1 MTFPNDLYDLNST
14 AGLLLRVLLFAV
26 VTIIIAQVIERLLER
41 YLRQASIRLKVS
53 PTKYL
58 VLRRL
63 VVAGVYVTGVIILI
77 YSTPQLQSLSISIF
91 TSVSIIGIIVGIAA
105 QSTISNV
112 IAGIAIVVFKP
123 FGVGDLSLIHISE
136 PTRLR
141 RI

>member
-41 YLRQASIRLKVS
+41 YLRQASIRLKVN

-77 YSTPQLQSLSISIF
+77 YSTPQLQSL
-91 TSVSIIGIIVGIAA
+91 
-105 QSTISNV
+105 
-112 IAGIAIVVFKP
+112 
-123 FGVGDLSLIHISE
+123 
-136 PTRLR
+136 
-141 RI
+141 